1 MSSPSVF
8 SGAEWTSV
16 LRAMRQ
22 HRHRLV
28 RIPTVVGFSVGFRR
42 RAGEAVQ
49 ERCVIVFVRRKHPLA
64 TLVKRSIARV
74 PKSLSYGTKGRVPTD
89 VVELGRMR
97 ESFVPGSL
105 IGQRSMKR
113 VGTLGTFAT
122 DPNEGL
128 VALTAMH
135 VTGLRSFDASSGSDD
150 LFFFLEDETPL
161 GRLLLGT
168 KTGIDAA
175 KIAVHDPASALDRT
189 PKIGPIQ
196 GWRPLSLSGDR
207 GSLVRM
213 YGAIS
218 GLVYGR
224 IEEPLASLDET
235 QLGSVILVDIPSA
248 DGDSGAA
255 LVDNQGFVLGL
266 LVGETTGGPRWRVF
280 SPIGPVLNRLGCDI
294 PSVQET

>member
-1 MSSPSVF
+1 
-8 SGAEWTSV
+8 
-16 LRAMRQ
+16 LRAMRL
-22 HRHRLV
+22 HREKLAL
-28 RIPTVVGFSVGFRR
+28 IQTVVGVSVGFRR
-42 RAGEAVQ
+42 RAGQ
-49 ERCVIVFVRRKHPLA
+49 ITKERCVIVLVRRKHALSTLA
-64 TLVKRSIARV
+64 NRSIVRI
-74 PKSLSYGTKGRVPTD
+74 PKSLRYGTGGRVSTD
-89 VVELGRMR
+89 VIELGRLR

-105 IGQRSMKR
+105 IGQRSMNR

-135 VTGLRSFDASSGSDD
+135 VSGLRSFDASSDSGD
-150 LFFFLEDETPL
+150 LSFFLEDKTPL

-168 KTGIDAA
+168 KTGVDAA
-175 KIAVHDPASALDRT
+175 KISVDDPASALDLT
-189 PKIGPIQ
+189 PRIGPIQ
-196 GWRPLSLSGDR
+196 GWRPMSLSGDR

-224 IEEPLASLDET
+224 IEEPLAFLDET
-235 QLGSVILVDIPSA
+235 ELGGVILVDIPSA

-266 LVGETTGGPRWRVF
+266 LVGETIRGPRWRVF
-280 SPIGPVLNRLGCDI
+280 SPIGPVLRKLGCDI
-294 PSVQET
+294 P